1 MAELEINQ
9 YTKTRTAA
17 TIQGDDLLG
26 PDSTEDTGTTFES
39 AKMKV
44 SELLAYINA
53 NVDNLYRIDGSLTGS
68 RNVNLDSH
76 TLSFVQGKIRFKS
89 TGGDIPFSLDNSSG
103 VERVKLEYGITLD
116 SGSLTLSNTA
126 GDFLYAEDGFV
137 GVKTSTQSG
146 AEIFNVNG
154 FAKVKNNIGL
164 QGTLASS
171 QGGINTALNG
181 KMIAVNGVTF
191 LWQDSTHGMTMQ
203 SLQTAKINFDVGLN
217 DRFMEMDGISANMN
231 SLNLFGKVTTLTDD
245 INEVELS
252 LSSKFWNGSA
262 STDKLS
268 AITHT
273 ITSLP
278 SGASQLD
285 FSIAGTGI
293 LTLKDTG
300 VLNASNLPTSS
311 AGLVTGDLWNNS
323 GVLNII

>member
-1 MAELEINQ
+1 MGKQTNQ

-17 TIQGDDLLG
+17 TTQSDDLLDI
-26 PDSTEDTGTTFES
+26 DSTEDAGTTFES

-53 NVDNLYRIDGSLTGS
+53 NVTNLYNADGSTGT
-68 RNVNLDSH
+68 RNVTIGNN
-76 TLSFVQGKIRFKS
+76 TLSFIGGKIRFKS

-103 VERVKLEYGITLD
+103 VERLKLEYFSTPD
-116 SGSLTLSNTA
+116 SGSLTLSNSA
-126 GDFLYAEDGFV
+126 GTFFHASDGFV

-154 FAKVKNNIGL
+154 YAKVKNNIGL

-217 DRFMEMDGISANMN
+217 ERFMEMDGISANMN
-231 SLNLFGKVTTLTDD
+231 SLNLFGKITTLTDD
-245 INEVELS
+245 INEVEIS

-285 FSIAGTGI
+285 FSIAGTDI